1 MRIIGIVAER
11 LAYGVGLL
19 VAVLVL
25 NFFLIRLAPGDPVQ
39 FLIGEMGGASE
50 EFIRDIRLSYGL
62 DRPLFEQLGI
72 YLSRAA
78 RGDLGRSYYYNAPV
92 LELFMSRAGPT
103 VLLIATA
110 TLISLVAGTVLGVQ
124 SSRKPGGLFSAIVTV
139 FSLIGYAAPVFWTGL
154 LLVILFAS
162 YMPIFPVQGM
172 RNLSLQGS
180 GYLVALDI
188 GHHLVLPALTLSI
201 IYMAQYSRLARA
213 SMLEVLGSDYVRTA
227 RAKGVSETN
236 VVFKHALRNAILPI
250 ITITGLHFGQLLS
263 GAVLVEAVF
272 NWPGLGTLAYD
283 SILRRDY
290 PTILGLLFFAAI
302 MVVIANVLTDLC
314 YAWADPRIKTGR
326 QAT

>member
-1 MRIIGIVAER
+1 MRILRIVAER
-11 LAYGVGLL
+11 LAYGIGLL

-25 NFFLIRLAPGDPVQ
+25 NFFLIRLAPGDPIQ

-50 EFIRDIRLSYGL
+50 EFVRDIRKGYGL
-62 DRPLFEQLGI
+62 DRPLIEQLGI
-72 YLSRAA
+72 YLAKAA
-78 RGDLGRSYYYNAPV
+78 QGDLGRSFYYNSPV
-92 LELFMSRAGPT
+92 LDLFINRAGPT
-103 VLLIATA
+103 ILLIATA
-110 TLISLVAGTVLGVQ
+110 TVVSLFAGTVLGVL
-124 SSRKPGGLFSAIVTV
+124 SSRRPDGLFSTVVTV

-162 YMPIFPVQGM
+162 YLPIFPVQGM
-172 RNLSLQGS
+172 RNLALQGNAITI
-180 GYLVALDI
+180 ALDI
-188 GHHLVLPALTLSI
+188 AHHLVLPALTLSI

-227 RAKGVSETN
+227 RAKGVSERG

-272 NWPGLGTLAYD
+272 NWPGLGSLAYD

-302 MVVIANVLTDLC
+302 MVVIANVATDLC